1 MTTRYDAALSLRDAR
16 SVYFRDNAFGDDGGY
31 AKKWVK
37 LQLGPLPFAFPNSPA
52 RVRAV
57 KYHDLHHIVTGY
69 ATDLVGEAEIGA
81 WEIGSG
87 CAGFVA
93 AWILN
98 LYAMV
103 LGFLA
108 GAPGAVWRAFVRGRR
123 TRNLYRTAYD
133 DALLEAPLGA
143 VRARL
148 GLDAVPAAPPAA
160 SAGDRAAFALWSALA
175 IALALATVAALA
187 APLVWG
193 VRALV

>member
-1 MTTRYDAALSLRDAR
+1 MTVCSDDALTLREAR
-16 SVYFRDNAFGDDGGY
+16 ARYFRDNAFGDDGGY

-37 LQLGPLPFAFPNSPA
+37 LQLGPLPFAFPNSAA

-57 KYHDLHHIVTGY
+57 KYHDLHHVVTGY
-69 ATDLVGEAEIGA
+69 ATDVTGEAEIGA

-103 LGFLA
+103 LGFLS
-108 GAPGAVWRAFVRGRR
+108 GAPGVVWRAFVRGRH
-123 TRNLYRTAYD
+123 TRNLYRVAYD
-133 DALLEAPLGA
+133 DALLDAKLGE

-148 GLDAVPAAPPAA
+148 ALGAEPRAT
-160 SAGDRAAFALWSALA
+160 AGDALAFAAWSAVA
-175 IALALATVAALA
+175 IALALATLALLA
-187 APLVWG
+187 APFVLVI
-193 VRALV
+193 RALQAW